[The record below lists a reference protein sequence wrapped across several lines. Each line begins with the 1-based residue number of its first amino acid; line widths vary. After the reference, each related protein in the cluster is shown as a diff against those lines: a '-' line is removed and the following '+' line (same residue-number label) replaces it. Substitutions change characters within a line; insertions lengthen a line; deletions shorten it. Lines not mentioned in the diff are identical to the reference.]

1 MRAGLQRK
9 GGWIRAS
16 ESPWDDPC
24 VTVST
29 MAFFLSLVQRSGVHA
44 VYKMQGCNHK
54 AVLPGRHSKQFEI
67 PLEFHLQVFLSV
79 T

>member
-1 MRAGLQRK
+1 MDSS
-9 GGWIRAS
+9 IR
-16 ESPWDDPC
+16 EPWDDPC

-29 MAFFLSLVQRSGVHA
+29 MAFFLSLVQRSGAHT

-54 AVLPGRHSKQFEI
+54 AVLPGRHSKQLEI